1 MIIIPLPRANS
12 PLLTHTHITNF
23 GIPPTHLFP
32 SFFSSFCFHRVHPAY
47 RDDARY
53 VGLPARL
60 DAPELPRSIF
70 VPCNLGKTCQDQNT
84 STYAL

>member
-32 SFFSSFCFHRVHPAY
+32 SFFSFAFIVFILLTETMP
-47 RDDARY
+47 
-53 VGLPARL
+53 VMLVFLL
-60 DAPELPRSIF
+60 D
-70 VPCNLGKTCQDQNT
+70 
-84 STYAL
+84 